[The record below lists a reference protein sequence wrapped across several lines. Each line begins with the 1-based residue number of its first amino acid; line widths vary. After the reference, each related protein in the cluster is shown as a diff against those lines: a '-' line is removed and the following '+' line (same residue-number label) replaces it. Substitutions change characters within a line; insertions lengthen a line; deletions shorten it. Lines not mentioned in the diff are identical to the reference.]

1 MSEIFLPWPD
11 SGLLPNKR
19 LHWAKKAK
27 LVKAYREECSYLT
40 YYGLGTQLLLELR
53 AAAANGSRIALFVDF
68 FRPDRR
74 KRDED
79 NIMASFK
86 AGIDGIADGLRID
99 DSKFKYIPFVRDEVI
114 SGGKVR
120 VRFSVLPGG
129 SIDK

>member
-1 MSEIFLPWPD
+1 M
-11 SGLLPNKR
+11 
-19 LHWAKKAK
+19 
-27 LVKAYREECSYLT
+27 
-40 YYGLGTQLLLELR
+40 
-53 AAAANGSRIALFVDF
+53 ANGLRIALFVDF
-68 FRPDRR
+68 YRPDRR

-120 VRFSVLPGG
+120 VRFSVMPGEVCG
-129 SIDK
+129 HEIADERNPPSNDGANV